1 MKFLIYGKGFL
12 GHHFL
17 NYLRSQKEE
26 VEFGTADIGNL
37 EQIRHDLL
45 TYRPDIVL
53 NCAGKTGRPNVD
65 WCEDHKEETL
75 YSNVTGPLILWHTCH
90 EMSVRLVHLGSGCVY
105 SGDNHGQG
113 FRETDAPN
121 FFDSFYS
128 STKAWSEQMLKPFPL
143 LQLRLR
149 MPIDKQPGPRN
160 FISKITKYEKIINI
174 QNSMT
179 VVEDLLFASYELIK
193 RKKTGI
199 YNMTNPGAIDHVT
212 ILKMYQEIVDPNFKF
227 EVMSLEEMYQ
237 KYAIAKRSNCVLNT
251 EKLANEGIQM
261 RPIKE
266 AIRDCLEKGFLEKR
280 S

>member
-1 MKFLIYGKGFL
+1 
-12 GHHFL
+12 
-17 NYLRSQKEE
+17 
-26 VEFGTADIGNL
+26 
-37 EQIRHDLL
+37 
-45 TYRPDIVL
+45 
-53 NCAGKTGRPNVD
+53 
-65 WCEDHKEETL
+65 
-75 YSNVTGPLILWHTCH
+75 
-90 EMSVRLVHLGSGCVY
+90 
-105 SGDNHGQG
+105 
-113 FRETDAPN
+113 
-121 FFDSFYS
+121 
-128 STKAWSEQMLKPFPL
+128 
-143 LQLRLR
+143 
-149 MPIDKQPGPRN
+149 
-160 FISKITKYEKIINI
+160 
-174 QNSMT
+174 MT